1 MTDKMIKSDIEW
13 KSVLTPEQYD
23 VLRMKGT
30 EPPGS
35 GKYDQELSKG
45 MYRCGACGAPLFS
58 SETKYDAG
66 CGWPSF
72 TTPVDSS
79 AVELKEDRSAGMGR
93 TEVTCAKCGSHLG
106 HMFDAL
112 PADRQAVLGPNARR
126 FCINSLSLNL
136 EKKA

>member
-1 MTDKMIKSDIEW
+1 MSDKIIKSDIEW
-13 KSVLTPEQYD
+13 KSVLTPEQFD

-35 GKYDQELSKG
+35 GKYDQEFSKG

-58 SETKYDAG
+58 SDTKYDAG

-79 AVELKEDRSAGMGR
+79 AVELKEDRSLGMVR

-106 HMFDAL
+106 HVFDDGPG
-112 PADRQAVLGPNARR
+112 PAGTR